1 MDTLKKFASY
11 YRPYRRVF
19 YTDLFCALITSAVDI
34 TYPQILRSAC
44 SGLFTLSKEIIL
56 ARLPLLAGLML
67 AMYIVQAGANYYVTY
82 KGHMM
87 GTYIERDMRAQL
99 FDHYEKLSFSYFD
112 SHNSGQIMSRVISDL
127 HDISEVAHHG
137 PENFFISLVKIA
149 GSFFFLFMIEWRLS
163 LILLLIVFIMA
174 GFGYRAN
181 RRMRE
186 SFADNRRQ
194 VGNINETLQ
203 DSFSGV
209 RIVQAFVNEDLENSR
224 FAEGNE
230 AFVDS
235 KRVTYKVMTDFQ
247 VFTKFFIGLLYAATL
262 VFGGIFIAHGH
273 MSAGDLALFAIYI
286 AVFVSPITVLIELTE
301 MLQKGFSGFRRFR
314 EIVETEPEVH
324 DRKDAQDLQDPR
336 GYIECDDVCFRYGE
350 DGEVLE
356 HVSFRIRAGSSVA
369 LAGPS
374 GGGKTTICSLLPRFY
389 EPETGS
395 IRIGGQDIA
404 DVTLRSLR
412 QAIGIVQQDVYLF
425 GGSIRENIEYGKPGA
440 GFEEIQEAARKADI
454 HDFIMSLP
462 DGYDTVVGE
471 RGARLSGGQKQRIS
485 IARVFLKDPPI
496 LIFDEATSA
505 LDNESEAAVQQS
517 LKKLAVGRTTITIAH
532 RLSTIR
538 RADEIL
544 VIDGR
549 HVAER
554 GSHDELIQ
562 KDGLYAAYCRM
573 QFEAFED

>member
-286 AVFVSPITVLIELTE
+286 AVFVSPVNVLIELVE
-301 MLQKGFSGFRRFR
+301 MMQKGLSGFRRFR
-314 EIVETEPEVH
+314 EIVEIEPDV
-324 DRKDAQDLQDPR
+324 KDAPDAEDIR
-336 GYIECDDVCFRYGE
+336 CANGDIVYRDVCFRYGSDE
-350 DGEVLE
+350 EVLE
-356 HVSFRIRAGSSVA
+356 HVSFTVKAGSSVA

-389 EPETGS
+389 DVGS
-395 IRIGGQDIA
+395 GTITIGGQDIA
-404 DVTLRSLR
+404 SMKLESLR
-412 QAIGIVQQDVYLF
+412 RAIGIVQQDVYMF
-425 GGSIRENIEYGKPGA
+425 GGSIRENIAYGKPGA
-440 GFEEIQEAARKADI
+440 CEDEIEAAAKKADI
-454 HDFIMSLP
+454 HNFIMSLP
-462 DGYDTVVGE
+462 NGYDTIVGE

-505 LDNESEAAVQQS
+505 LDNESEAAIQKSMQD
-517 LKKLAVGRTTITIAH
+517 LAKGRTTITIAH

-538 RADEIL
+538 GADRIL
-544 VIDGR
+544 VIDGHR
-549 HVAER
+549 VAEQ
-554 GSHDELIQ
+554 GSHEELMALNGI
-562 KDGLYAAYCRM
+562 YANYYNM
-573 QFEAFED
+573 QFEGL

>member
-286 AVFVSPITVLIELTE
+286 AVFVSPVNVLIELVE
-301 MLQKGFSGFRRFR
+301 MMQKGLSGFRRFR
-314 EIVETEPEVH
+314 EIVEIEPDV
-324 DRKDAQDLQDPR
+324 KDAPDAEDIR
-336 GYIECDDVCFRYGE
+336 CANGDIVYRDVCFRYGNDE
-350 DGEVLE
+350 EVLE
-356 HVSFRIRAGSSVA
+356 HVSFTVKAGSSVA

-389 EPETGS
+389 EVGS
-395 IRIGGQDIA
+395 GTITIGGQDIA
-404 DVTLRSLR
+404 SMKLESLR
-412 QAIGIVQQDVYLF
+412 RAIGIVQQDVYMF
-425 GGSIRENIEYGKPGA
+425 GGSIRENIAYGKPGA
-440 GFEEIQEAARKADI
+440 CEDEIEAAAKKADI
-454 HDFIMSLP
+454 HNFIMSLP
-462 DGYDTVVGE
+462 NGYDTIVGE

-505 LDNESEAAVQQS
+505 LDNESEAAIQKSMQD
-517 LKKLAVGRTTITIAH
+517 LAKGRTTITIAH

-538 RADEIL
+538 GADRIL
-544 VIDGR
+544 VIDGHR
-549 HVAER
+549 VAEQ
-554 GSHDELIQ
+554 GSHEELMALNGI
-562 KDGLYAAYCRM
+562 YANYYNM
-573 QFEAFED
+573 QFEGL